1 MKITFRALA
10 PILVF
15 QSIVALRAEDGTAP
29 EIPQPTAMEPAPLD
43 KILDMDATGWTERLK
58 RFENEKERKLA
69 MLCLIDFG
77 AAAAPAVDELIA
89 LCKQE
94 AQPETQ
100 RWAYITLGAIGPAA
114 KP

>member
-1 MKITFRALA
+1 MKLSFQAIAA
-10 PILVF
+10 ALVF
-15 QSIVALRAEDGTAP
+15 QCTVTVYAEDGTAP
-29 EIPQPTAMEPAPLD
+29 EVPQPTAMEPAPLD
-43 KILDMDATGWTERLK
+43 KILDMDANGWTERLK

-77 AAAAPAVDELIA
+77 PAAAPAVDELIA

-100 RWAYITLGAIGPAA
+100 RWAYI
-114 KP
+114 